1 MTRPERGEVMTFSGP
16 TPAEL
21 RVGGGGTM
29 MPGVWVRPRRG
40 RANGHETNEREIAA
54 AIGVSLA
61 MALKSGQPV
70 AASAYS
76 PWRLYG
82 RREQLLSRTLG
93 NRGWQ

>member
-1 MTRPERGEVMTFSGP
+1 MHKNGNANDTK
-16 TPAEL
+16 
-21 RVGGGGTM
+21 GGHKI
-29 MPGVWVRPRRG
+29 VQENR
-40 RANGHETNEREIAA
+40 EREMAA

-61 MALKSGQPV
+61 MAMKSAQPV
-70 AASAYS
+70 APAALS